1 LQGSSFGLESPPSLY
16 TITGQFDFLRTVIM
30 NPKNHPD
37 NREGLFLFLIAILKI
52 KGAKIKIL
60 SDSQ

>member
-1 LQGSSFGLESPPSLY
+1 
-16 TITGQFDFLRTVIM
+16 M

>member
-1 LQGSSFGLESPPSLY
+1 
-16 TITGQFDFLRTVIM
+16 M

-37 NREGLFLFLIAILKI
+37 NLEGLFLFLIAILKI
-52 KGAKIKIL
+52 KGAEIIFL

>member
-1 LQGSSFGLESPPSLY
+1 LQGSSFGLESPPCLY
-16 TITGQFDFLRTVIM
+16 TITGEFDSLRTVIM

-37 NREGLFLFLIAILKI
+37 NREGQLLFLIAILKI
-52 KGAKIKIL
+52 KGAKINFL